1 MFGVLIGHYYN
12 YGMHIYGEGD
22 YAPFTINVTS
32 ISGKLEWSIFELIKL
47 VTLVSVNC
55 YILITG
61 YFMVNQTKFRIKG
74 IWNVWSTTWL
84 YSVCIYS
91 IFLITNNA
99 TFSFNDLLVNIA
111 PIYSNTYWFVTSY
124 LFIMLIAP
132 ALSFVAN
139 HLTHRQYICL
149 LVVGFVLCFQPFL
162 GRYLVSD
169 QQLLLFIYLFFVGGY
184 LQKYQPS
191 FTSRQL
197 FCAFTGMLLIS
208 FAYTIFKN
216 HQLQSSNFM
225 IYAMHYHGLILPLSI
240 SVFLLFRQ
248 LRVPQKYHSFIN
260 AIAPLSFAVY
270 IIHTQPNIHETLWGC
285 VTCMIFGMN
294 HWLLLLHCI
303 TTCALVF
310 ILCVFIEK
318 IRRLLYN
325 QIKRICGKCY
335 S

>member
-12 YGMHIYGEGD
+12 YGMHIYEEGD

-74 IWNVWSTTWL
+74 IWTVWSTTWL

-91 IFLITNNA
+91 LFLLTNNT
-99 TFSFNDLLVNIA
+99 TFSYNDLLVNIA

-132 ALSFVAN
+132 VLSYVAN
-139 HLTHRQYICL
+139 HLTHKQYISL
-149 LVVGFVLCFQPFL
+149 LIVGFILCFQLLLGQFL
-162 GRYLVSD
+162 MSD
-169 QQLLLFIYLFFVGGY
+169 LQLLLFVYLFFIGGY

-191 FTSRQL
+191 FTSKQL

-225 IYAMHYHGLILPLSI
+225 IYAMHYYGLILPLSVL
-240 SVFLLFRQ
+240 VFLLFRQ
-248 LRVPQKYHSFIN
+248 LRVPQKYHSIIN

-270 IIHTQPNIHETLWGC
+270 IIHSQPNIHEALWGY
-285 VTCMIFGMN
+285 VTQTVQGMN
-294 HWLLLLHCI
+294 NMLLLLHCM
-303 TTCALVF
+303 TTCALIFVVC
-310 ILCVFIEK
+310 ILIDK
-318 IRRLLYN
+318 IRILLIN
-325 QIKRICGKCY
+325 WTTR
-335 S
+335 